1 VDGTDALALPFGDDP
16 TYSVGELNAAIAEA
30 LRASLPTSVWVRGE
44 VSHLRVSAN
53 GHAYFDLIEKDGR
66 RDGVRAVMNVAL
78 FRTDRANVNRSLRD
92 AGVRLA
98 DGVEVRVRG
107 RVELFSPQGR
117 LQLIMTAVDP
127 VFTVGRMAANRARL
141 LQMLADE
148 GLLRANAGHPLPTVP
163 LRVGL
168 VTSGGSAAYHD
179 FVHELE
185 ASPYAFR
192 VALCAVRV
200 QGAAA
205 DRRVAYALRQLMAL
219 ELDVVVVARGGGSR
233 ADLAAFDS
241 EVVARAIAAM
251 PVPVVTG
258 IGHEVDRSVA
268 DEVAHTVAK
277 TPTAAAAMLVDR
289 VAEFDHVLEAVTH
302 RVVARAGAAC
312 DHARHRVDRMRH
324 RAVARGRAGTRDAQR
339 ALAARQH
346 AIVTTARRGTR
357 DALRRIDADEVR
369 LRALDPRRVL
379 ERGYSITRDA
389 GGAVVKSATAVTP
402 DAILVTEVADGTIT
416 SRVTDAAEEQQ

>member
-1 VDGTDALALPFGDDP
+1 
-16 TYSVGELNAAIAEA
+16 
-30 LRASLPTSVWVRGE
+30 
-44 VSHLRVSAN
+44 
-53 GHAYFDLIEKDGR
+53 
-66 RDGVRAVMNVAL
+66 VRAKIHVAL
-78 FRTDRANVNRSLRD
+78 FRTDRANVNRALRD
-92 AGVRLA
+92 AGVRLG
-98 DGVEVRVRG
+98 DGVEVRIRG
-107 RVELFSPQGR
+107 RIELFSPQGR

-141 LQMLADE
+141 LQTLADE
-148 GLLRANAGHPLPTVP
+148 GLLRANAARALPMVP

-205 DRRVAYALRQLMAL
+205 DRRVAYALRQLASL

-233 ADLAAFDS
+233 GDLAAFDS
-241 EVVARAIAAM
+241 EIVARAVAAM
-251 PVPVVTG
+251 PVPVLTG
-258 IGHEVDRSVA
+258 IGHEVDRTVA
-268 DEVAHTVAK
+268 DEVAHTVTK
-277 TPTAAAAMLVDR
+277 TPTAAAGMLIDR
-289 VAEFDHVLEAVTH
+289 VAEFDHALQALSH
-302 RVVARAGAAC
+302 RVVTRAGTAC
-312 DHARHRVDRMRH
+312 DHARHRVDRLRH

-339 ALAARQH
+339 VLSARQQSILAA
-346 AIVTTARRGTR
+346 ARRGTR
-357 DALRRIDADEVR
+357 DAARTLDADEVR

-379 ERGYSITRDA
+379 ERGYSITRDVA
-389 GGAVVKSATAVTP
+389 GAVVRSAGAVTS

-416 SRVTDAAEEQQ
+416 SRVVDGVEERT

>member
-1 VDGTDALALPFGDDP
+1 MDGTDALALPFGDDP
-16 TYSVGELNAAIAEA
+16 TYSVGELNTAIADA
-30 LRASLPTSVWVRGE
+30 LSANLPRSVWVRGE
-44 VSHLRVSAN
+44 ISHFHASAN

-66 RDGVRAVMNVAL
+66 RDDVRAMVRVAL
-78 FRTDRANVNRSLRD
+78 FRTDRANVNRALRD
-92 AGVRLA
+92 AGVRLGE
-98 DGVEVRVRG
+98 GVEVRIRG
-107 RVELFSPQGR
+107 RLELYSPQGK
-117 LQLIMTAVDP
+117 LQLVMTAVDP

-141 LQMLADE
+141 LQTLAAE
-148 GLLRANAGHPLPTVP
+148 GLLRANAAHAMPLVP
-163 LRVGL
+163 LRIGL

-179 FVHELE
+179 FVQELE

-192 VALCAVRV
+192 VALGAVRV

-219 ELDVVVVARGGGSR
+219 DVDVVVVARGGGSR

-251 PVPVVTG
+251 PVPVLTG
-258 IGHEVDRSVA
+258 IGHEVDRTVA

-277 TPTAAAAMLVDR
+277 TPTAAAGMLIDR
-289 VAEFDHVLEAVTH
+289 VAAFDHALRTVSH
-302 RVVARAGAAC
+302 RVVARAGVAC
-312 DHARHRVDRMRH
+312 DGARHRVDRLRH
-324 RAVARGRAGTRDAQR
+324 RAAARGRAGARDAQR
-339 ALAARQH
+339 ALVTRQQ
-346 AIVTTARRGTR
+346 AILGAARRGTR
-357 DALRRIDADEVR
+357 DAARRLDADDVR

-389 GGAVVKSATAVTP
+389 GGAVVRSTAVVTT

-416 SRVTDAAEEQQ
+416 SRVVDEAEERA

>member
-1 VDGTDALALPFGDDP
+1 MDGTDALALPFGSDP
-16 TYSVGELNAAIAEA
+16 TYSVGELNAAIAGA
-30 LRASLPTSVWVRGE
+30 LRAGLPTSVWVRGE
-44 VSHLRVSAN
+44 VSHFRVSGN
-53 GHAYFDLIEKDGR
+53 GHAYFDVIEKDAR
-66 RDGVRAVMNVAL
+66 RDGVRAVLNVAL
-78 FRTDRANVNRSLRD
+78 FRTDRQGVNRALRD
-92 AGVRLA
+92 AGVQLA
-98 DGVEVRVRG
+98 DGVEVRICG
-107 RVELFSPQGR
+107 RVELYSPTGR

-141 LQMLADE
+141 LETLAAE
-148 GLLRANAGHPLPTVP
+148 GLLRANAAHRLPLVP

-179 FVHELE
+179 FVRELE

-205 DRRVAYALRQLMAL
+205 DRRVAYALRQLAPL

-251 PVPVVTG
+251 PVPVLTG

-277 TPTAAAAMLVDR
+277 TPTAAAGMLIDR
-289 VAEFDHVLEAVTH
+289 VAEFDHALRSLSH
-302 RVVARAGAAC
+302 RVVARAASAC
-312 DHARHRVDRMRH
+312 DHASHRVDRMRH

-339 ALAARQH
+339 ALAARRGSIL
-346 AIVTTARRGTR
+346 AAARRGTR
-357 DALRRIDADEVR
+357 DAVRTLDADEVR

-389 GGAVVKSATAVTP
+389 AGAVVRSAGAVTP
-402 DAILVTEVADGTIT
+402 DAILVTEVAAGTIT
-416 SRVTDAAEEQQ
+416 SRVVEERT